1 MRFTI
6 HDLRFT
12 MKVSILL
19 PVYNSAAYLRATMD
33 SLLAQTLDAFELIVI
48 NDGSTDGSAEII
60 GSYKDDRI
68 VYVENEGN
76 KGLIY
81 TLNRGIEM
89 ARGEYLARMDA
100 DDICRPLRLELQ
112 SRWLDEHPGTDLVA
126 TFIDFIDRE
135 GKQGGVWELDRKTV
149 SHKAIKNKMPRE
161 NCLAHPSVMGRTEVL
176 RRFKYN
182 PEQKH
187 IEDYDLW
194 LRLLGAGCVIE
205 KLPEALLLYRLHPQS
220 VTHTKLKKTNFFL
233 KHFHCKRKYL
243 QGRISKGKFNMFDL
257 RVAVEM
263 TADLVKA
270 LLKSIKRR
278 LLK

>member
-1 MRFTI
+1 
-6 HDLRFT
+6 

-19 PVYNSAAYLRATMD
+19 PVYNSEGYLKATID
-33 SLLAQTLDAFELIVI
+33 SLLAQTLQSFELIVI

-60 GSYKDDRI
+60 RSYKDSRI

-76 KGLIY
+76 RGLIY

-100 DDICRPLRLELQ
+100 DDVCMPARLELQ
-112 SRWLDEHPGTDLVA
+112 SRWLDEHPGTGLVA
-126 TFIDFIDRE
+126 CFIDFIDRE
-135 GKQGGVWELDRKTV
+135 GKPGGVWELDRKTV
-149 SHKAIKNKMPRE
+149 SHKAIRSRMPGE
-161 NCLAHPSVMGRTEVL
+161 NCLAHPSVMGRTEL
-176 RRFKYN
+176 FRKFRYN

-194 LRLLGAGCVIE
+194 LRMLGEGCVVE

-243 QGRISKGKFNMFDL
+243 RGRIRKGKFNMFDL
-257 RVAVEM
+257 RVTFEM
-263 TADLVKA
+263 VADLVKA